1 MNSVW
6 LLVNI
11 QSAQVAH
18 IWPAPTHAN
27 PQEMLLRPDAKP
39 AGLFHLRIT

>member
-6 LLVNI
+6 PLVNI
-11 QSAQVAH
+11 QSPQVAH

-27 PQEMLLRPDAKP
+27 PQEMLLWPDAKP